1 MRKTLIKK
9 TPNRQKNSTNLRSG
23 KNDHFA
29 KAIVWHNINGQKWW
43 N

>member
-1 MRKTLIKK
+1 MRKQLIKK
-9 TPNRQKNSTNLRSG
+9 TLNRQKNSTNLRIS

-29 KAIVWHNINGQKWW
+29 KAIVWQKWW

>member
-1 MRKTLIKK
+1 MRKNLIKK
-9 TPNRQKNSTNLRSG
+9 APNSQKNSMNLRSG

-29 KAIVWHNINGQKWW
+29 KAIVCHNFNGQKWR

>member
-1 MRKTLIKK
+1 MQKELIKE
-9 TPNRQKNSTNLRSG
+9 TPDRQKNSTNLRIG

>member
-1 MRKTLIKK
+1 MRKNLTTK
-9 TPNRQKNSTNLRSG
+9 TPTRQKNRTNLRSG

-29 KAIVWHNINGQKWW
+29 KAIVWHNNSGQKWW

>member
-1 MRKTLIKK
+1 MRKNLITK

-29 KAIVWHNINGQKWW
+29 KAIIWHDMNGQKW
-43 N
+43 